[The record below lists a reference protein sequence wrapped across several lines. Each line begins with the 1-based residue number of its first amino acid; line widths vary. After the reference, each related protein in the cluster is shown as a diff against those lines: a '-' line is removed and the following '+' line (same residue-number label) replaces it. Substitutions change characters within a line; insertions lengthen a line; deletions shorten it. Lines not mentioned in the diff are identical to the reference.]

1 GMSWLF
7 TPKMRR
13 ALGGFP
19 DGIGQLRSKS
29 KQLLSAAHETAEW
42 GIAPANTTLG
52 GRKQGVV
59 IFKNMKVVDCE
70 KLARFMLITIVEDA
84 GDIERGRG
92 DGLSGLGRR
101 SPRCAFRDTRP
112 SNQNY
117 SIPWDSSS
125 FYFSF

>member
-1 GMSWLF
+1 VSGSVPGRECYRDRLQNVPGVD
-7 TPKMRR
+7 TTGSP
-13 ALGGFP
+13 G
-19 DGIGQLRSKS
+19 
-29 KQLLSAAHETAEW
+29 AAHGTAEW

-59 IFKNMKVVDCE
+59 IFKNMKVVDCK

-112 SNQNY
+112 LTTTT
-117 SIPWDSSS
+117 
-125 FYFSF
+125 